1 MPQDAQNI
9 PFPNIFRLKPELY
22 KTTNNNHP
30 FQSFDMVFQH
40 QFYGAQKYFLSFLN
54 LHL

>member
-9 PFPNIFRLKPELY
+9 PFPNIFILKPELY

-54 LHL
+54 LYI